1 MKVGDLVR
9 GNTKRKNPF
18 QVQVDSTAIITD
30 IDEQGWITIFWLT
43 GPAARMR
50 GESTNFR
57 KIELEVINEG
67 W

>member
-1 MKVGDLVR
+1 MKIGDLVR
-9 GNTKRKNPF
+9 GNPKRKNAF

-43 GPAARMR
+43 GPAATHP

-67 W
+67 R

>member
-9 GNTKRKNPF
+9 GNPKRKKPV

-30 IDEQGWITIFWLT
+30 IDDQGWITIFWLT
-43 GPAARMR
+43 GPASAHR

-57 KIELEVINEG
+57 KIELEVVNEG
-67 W
+67 R